1 MADSTTNITSISSSQ
16 ADKEGTA
23 NENFNAASPSMLYG
37 RMATSTALTWAYYGG
52 KILVDGV
59 ITSIANGTVSLT
71 GSTTNYVEATRFG
84 VVSANTTGFTAGRI
98 PLYQIVTGSA
108 TVTSYTD
115 KRCLWIP
122 QEGLLRIPAG
132 SPSSLALSAEQC
144 LANTIE
150 LTGAPSSEFDLIVP
164 PVVKTWTIYANAA
177 LNGVRVLNSGSPQSA
192 VSIGVGKHAI
202 VRSDGGQVYRVTA
215 DV

>member
-16 ADKEGTA
+16 ADKEGAA
-23 NENFNAASPSMLYG
+23 NENFNAASPSMMFG
-37 RMATSTALTWAYYGG
+37 RMASSTALTWNYYGG
-52 KILVDGV
+52 KLLIDGV

-84 VVSANTTGFTAGRI
+84 VVSANTSGFTPGRI

-122 QEGLLRIPAG
+122 QEGLLRIPGG
-132 SPSSLALSAEQC
+132 SPQTHTLTAESC

-150 LTGAPSSEFDLIVP
+150 VSGAPSAEFELIVP
-164 PVVKTWTIYANAA
+164 PVVKTWIVYANTTG
-177 LNGVRVLNSGSPQSA
+177 NGVRVMNSGSPQSS

-202 VRSDGGQVYRVTA
+202 VRSDGDRVYRVTA
-215 DV
+215 DA

>member
-16 ADKEGTA
+16 ADKESTA
-23 NENFNAASPSMLYG
+23 NENFNAASPSMLFG
-37 RMATSTALTWAYYGG
+37 RNSTSTALTWNYYGG
-52 KILVDGV
+52 KMLVDGV
-59 ITSIANGTVSLT
+59 ITSIANGSVALT
-71 GSTTNYVEATRFG
+71 GSTTCYVEATRFG
-84 VVSANTTGFTAGRI
+84 VVSVSTTGFTAGRI
-98 PLYQIVTGSA
+98 PLYQIVTGSG

-132 SPSSLALSAEQC
+132 SPSSLSLSAEQC

-150 LTGAPSSEFDLIVP
+150 VTGAPSSEFDLFVP
-164 PVVKTWTIYANAA
+164 PIVKTWTIYANTTG
-177 LNGVRVLNSGSPQSA
+177 NGVRVSNTGSPQST

-202 VRSDGGQVYRVTA
+202 VRCDGDRVHRVTA

>member
-1 MADSTTNITSISSSQ
+1 MADSTTNITQISSSQ
-16 ADKEGTA
+16 ADKESTA
-23 NENFNAASPSMLYG
+23 NENFNAASPSMLFG
-37 RMATSTALTWAYYGG
+37 RNSTSTALTWNYYGG

-59 ITSIANGTVSLT
+59 ITSIANGSVALT

-84 VVSANTTGFTAGRI
+84 VVSVNTTGFTPGRI
-98 PLYQIVTGSA
+98 PLYQIVTGSG

-132 SPSSLALSAEQC
+132 SPSAITLNAEQC

-150 LTGAPSSEFDLIVP
+150 VTGAPSSEFDLFVP
-164 PVVKTWTIYANAA
+164 PIVKTWTIYANTIG
-177 LNGVRVLNSGSPQSA
+177 NGVKVSNTGSPQSS

-202 VRSDGGQVYRVTA
+202 VRSDGDRIHRVTA

>member
-1 MADSTTNITSISSSQ
+1 MADSTTHITSITSSQ

-23 NENFNAASPSMLYG
+23 NENFNAASPSMMFG
-37 RMATSTALTWAYYGG
+37 RMASSTALTWNYYGG
-52 KILVDGV
+52 KLLVDGV
-59 ITSIANGTVSLT
+59 ITSISNGTVSLT
-71 GSTTNYVEATRFG
+71 NAATNYVEATRFG
-84 VVSANTTGFTAGRI
+84 AVSANTTGFTPGRI
-98 PLYQIVTGSA
+98 PLYQIVTSGGS
-108 TVTSYTD
+108 VSSYTD

-132 SPSSLALSAEQC
+132 SPSSITLSAEQC

-150 LTGAPSSEFDLIVP
+150 VTGAPSSEFDLFVP
-164 PVVKTWTIYANAA
+164 PVVRTWTVYANTTG
-177 LNGVRVLNSGSPQSA
+177 NGVRVSNTGSPQSS

-202 VRSDGGQVYRVTA
+202 VRSDGDRVYRVTA

>member
-1 MADSTTNITSISSSQ
+1 MADSTTNITQISSSQ
-16 ADKEGTA
+16 ADKESTA
-23 NENFNAASPSMLYG
+23 NENFNAASPSMLFG
-37 RMATSTALTWAYYGG
+37 RNSTSTALTWNYYGG
-52 KILVDGV
+52 KLLVDGV
-59 ITSIANGTVSLT
+59 ITSISNGSVALT

-84 VVSANTTGFTAGRI
+84 VVSVNQTGFTPGRI
-98 PLYQIVTGSA
+98 PLYQIVTGSG

-132 SPSSLALSAEQC
+132 SPSYITLNAEQC

-150 LTGAPSSEFDLIVP
+150 VTGAPSSEFDLFVP
-164 PVVKTWTIYANAA
+164 PIVKTWTIYANTTG
-177 LNGVRVLNSGSPQSA
+177 NGVKVSNTGSPQSS

-202 VRSDGGQVYRVTA
+202 VRSDGDRIHRVTA

>member
-1 MADSTTNITSISSSQ
+1 MADSTTHLTTISSSQ

-23 NENFNAASPSMLYG
+23 NELFNGASPALLFARNS
-37 RMATSTALTWAYYGG
+37 TSTALTWNYYGG
-52 KILVDGV
+52 KMLVDGV
-59 ITSIANGTVSLT
+59 ITSIANGSVALT
-71 GSTTNYVEATRFG
+71 GSTTCYVEATRFG
-84 VVSANTTGFTAGRI
+84 VVSVNTTGFTAGRI
-98 PLYQIVTGSA
+98 PLYQIVTGSG

-122 QEGLLRIPAG
+122 QEGLLRISAG
-132 SPSSLALSAEQC
+132 SPSSLALNAEQC

-150 LTGAPSSEFDLIVP
+150 VTGSPSSEFDLIVP
-164 PVVKTWTIYANAA
+164 PIVKTWIVFANTTG
-177 LNGVRVLNSGSPQSA
+177 NGVKVMNSGSPQSS

>member
-23 NENFNAASPSMLYG
+23 NENFNAASPAMLFG
-37 RMATSTALTWAYYGG
+37 RSASSTALTWAYLGG
-52 KILVDGV
+52 KMLVDGV

-84 VVSANTTGFTAGRI
+84 VVSANTSGFTPGRI
-98 PLYQIVTGSA
+98 PLYQIVTGSG

-115 KRCLWIP
+115 KRCLWIQ
-122 QEGLLRIPAG
+122 QEGLLRISAG
-132 SPSSLALSAEQC
+132 SPSSLALNAEQC

-150 LTGAPSSEFDLIVP
+150 VSGAPSSEFDLIVP
-164 PVVKTWTIYANAA
+164 PIVKHWTIYANTTG
-177 LNGVRVLNSGSPQSA
+177 NGVRVSNSGSPQSS

-202 VRSDGGQVYRVTA
+202 VRSDGDRVHRVTA

>member
-1 MADSTTNITSISSSQ
+1 MADSTTNLTTISSSQ

-23 NENFNAASPSMLYG
+23 NELFNGASPALLFARS
-37 RMATSTALTWAYYGG
+37 ASSTGLTWYYYGG

-59 ITSIANGTVSLT
+59 ITSIANGSVVLT
-71 GSTTNYVEATRFG
+71 GSTTNYLEATRFG

-98 PLYQIVTGSA
+98 PLYTIVTGGS

-122 QEGLLRIPAG
+122 QDGLLRIPAG
-132 SPSSLALSAEQC
+132 SPQTHTLTAEQC

-150 LTGAPSSEFDLIVP
+150 VTGAPSAEFELVVP
-164 PVVKTWTIYANAA
+164 AVAKHWIIFANTTG
-177 LNGVRVLNSGSPQSA
+177 NGVSVRNPGSPQSS

-202 VRSDGGQVYRVTA
+202 VRSDGDRVYRVTA

>member
-1 MADSTTNITSISSSQ
+1 MADSTTHLTTISSSQ

-23 NENFNAASPSMLYG
+23 NELFNGASPALLFARSASSAG
-37 RMATSTALTWAYYGG
+37 LTWYYYGG

-59 ITSIANGTVSLT
+59 ITSIANGSVALT

-84 VVSANTTGFTAGRI
+84 VVSVNTTGFTAGRI
-98 PLYQIVTGSA
+98 PLYQIVTGSG

-132 SPSSLALSAEQC
+132 SPSSLSLSAEQC

-150 LTGAPSSEFDLIVP
+150 VTGAPSSEFDLFVP
-164 PVVKTWTIYANAA
+164 PIVKTWTIYANTTG
-177 LNGVRVLNSGSPQSA
+177 NGVRVSNTGSPQSS

-202 VRSDGGQVYRVTA
+202 VRSDGDRVYRVTA